1 MELGL
6 ALAIAGVAFV
16 SILSGIGSAW
26 GIAIAGEAVGGVL
39 SEDPEKFGKLLVI
52 LALPGTQGFYG
63 FLTGFYVMMK
73 VGLLGQVV
81 KVPLSAGIAFL
92 SLCLGVG
99 LVELISAYWQ
109 GRASVAATYLVAKK
123 PEETGKAIILPAM
136 VETYA
141 VLGLLI
147 GILLITGIKL

>member
-16 SILSGIGSAW
+16 AILAGIGSAW
-26 GIAIAGEAVGGVL
+26 GIAIAAEAVGGVL
-39 SEDPEKFGKLLVI
+39 SEDPDKFGRLLVI

-73 VGLLGQVV
+73 IGLLGTAV
-81 KVPLSAGIAFL
+81 KVNVPDGLALLA
-92 SLCLGVG
+92 LCLGVG

-109 GRASVAATYLVAKK
+109 GRASVAATFLVAKK
-123 PEETGKAIILPAM
+123 PEEAGKAIILPAM

>member
-1 MELGL
+1 MEMGL
-6 ALAIAGVAFV
+6 ALTLAGVAFV
-16 SILSGIGSAW
+16 AILSAIGSAA
-26 GIAIAGEAVGGVL
+26 GIAIAAEVVGGVL
-39 SEDPEKFGKLLVI
+39 SEDPDKFGKLIVI

-73 VGLLGQVV
+73 VGFLGQVA
-81 KVPLSAGIAFL
+81 KVSVPAGIALL
-92 SLCLGVG
+92 SLCVGVG
-99 LVELISAYWQ
+99 LVEMISAYWQ
-109 GRASVAATYLVAKK
+109 GRASMAAALLVAKK

-147 GILLITGIKL
+147 GILVITGIKL